1 MLSSLQKRVL
11 SAILFIP
18 FFLWI
23 LLSGSPF
30 LFFLLISAA
39 ALIGLTEFYSFRD
52 EPVSLDLKVFA
63 YVWAVLILFFA
74 HLGDSGNVLFVLSA
88 GIVVVFLVRLRK
100 ADDLSLVS
108 EDIGFLSLGI
118 FYIVLLLSYLLL
130 LRSLEYGSLW
140 LLLLFLAVWLNDTAA
155 YFAGLSFGKR
165 KLYPKVSP
173 KKSIEGFVGGLVG
186 SIAAAVLA
194 KILFLH
200 QLSLMDSL
208 IIALAVGTLG
218 PLGDL
223 VESMLKR
230 SSSVKDSG
238 SLIPGHG
245 GILDRVDSIL
255 FTAPF
260 VYYFVVSRYG
270 G

>member
-1 MLSSLQKRVL
+1 LSSLQKRIL
-11 SAILFIP
+11 SASLFVP

-23 LLSGSPF
+23 IISGSPF
-30 LFFLLISAA
+30 LFFLLASLA
-39 ALIGLTEFYSFRD
+39 ALIGLHEFFSFRD
-52 EPVSLDLKVFA
+52 EPISGELKIFA
-63 YVWAVLILFFA
+63 YVWAIFILFFA
-74 HLGDSGNVLFVLSA
+74 HLGDSEKVLLVLSA
-88 GIVVVFLVRLRK
+88 GLVTAFLLRLRRS
-100 ADDLSLVS
+100 DDLRHVS
-108 EDIGFLSLGI
+108 EEIGFLSLGI
-118 FYIVLLLSYLLL
+118 FYVVLLLSYLLF
-130 LRSLEYGSLW
+130 LRNLEHGSLW
-140 LLLLFLAVWLNDTAA
+140 LLLLFIVVWFNDTAA
-155 YFAGLSFGKR
+155 YFTGMSIGKR
-165 KLYPKVSP
+165 KLYPKISP
-173 KKSIEGFVGGLVG
+173 KKSVEGFAGGLLG

-194 KILFLH
+194 KMLFLH

-208 IIALAVGTLG
+208 MIATAIGILG

-255 FTAPF
+255 FSAPF
-260 VYYFVVSRYG
+260 LYYFVAARYG